1 MYRLYIN
8 ISFLVILAIIS
19 GCSRKPNKSEP
30 VYIDNN
36 LNIMWSGKTSP
47 ETLSWSEATVFARNF
62 EYHGYTDWR
71 LPTKS
76 ELESI
81 VNKDLVDIDPN
92 STVVPLYGPFSNPS
106 VGHIFSGTVV
116 EEYTDAPYILN
127 IRNGHI
133 FNGKGYKAYVRAVR
147 DLRFEKD

>member
-1 MYRLYIN
+1 MYKLSVSI
-8 ISFLVILAIIS
+8 FLLVILSFSS

-30 VYIDNN
+30 VFIDSK
-36 LNIMWSGKTSP
+36 LNIMWAGKTSP
-47 ETLSWSEATVFARNF
+47 EPLSWSEARTFARNL

-81 VNKDLVDIDPN
+81 VNKELVDSDPN
-92 STVVPLYGPFSNPS
+92 STVVPLYGPFTSPTN
-106 VGHIFSGTVV
+106 GYIFSGTVV
-116 EEYTDAPYILN
+116 EGYIDAPWILR
-127 IRNGHI
+127 IANGHI

-147 DLRFEKD
+147 DLRFEKH